1 MTLRNCFMIEYELEF
16 TREALEDIQRHKK
29 SGNKPLLKKLEKLL
43 GELRRLLLRVPGRLR
58 SLNIIRKKL
67 GRGE

>member
-1 MTLRNCFMIEYELEF
+1 MIEYELEF